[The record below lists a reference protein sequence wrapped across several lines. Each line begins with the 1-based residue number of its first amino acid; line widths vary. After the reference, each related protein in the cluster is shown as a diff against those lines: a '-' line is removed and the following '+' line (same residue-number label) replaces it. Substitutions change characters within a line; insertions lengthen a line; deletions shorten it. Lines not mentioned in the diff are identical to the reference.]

1 MRSHREVRRASAAVL
16 CALLLGCRSTAP
28 VEPPELFGL
37 SSEHRPGS
45 ALGGPGVATDLP
57 TPNASVWIARL
68 ETAWIPALENE
79 PGSALE
85 SLALHVLESGAPQPL
100 RPRGEL
106 ARGGR
111 RLEWEGHSSQPV
123 PLAWSATR
131 RAALIDGSTLVFG
144 VVPRTDALDPAL
156 PTWDRL
162 QLELSR
168 GAAAGELVLSLRG
181 RTAPSGAP
189 AEERI
194 LLAPL
199 PDAAPVRLFLPAPR
213 ASAPGGGLTLELAL
227 QAWPG
232 NADEETSALV
242 EDARAELARAD
253 ESSRAHSQP
262 LSPAEGA
269 RLEREDALRALG
281 EPALRRASLLFLSD
295 AAGAPLSGEI
305 ALLSDEA
312 HLEAFCASID
322 AQWSAQDGGA
332 SAGTFFGW
340 SLERAALAWLCEI
353 AADEAR
359 GLPAE
364 LFAALLRRTGE
375 LARYP
380 DLLRECAA
388 ACGDLGEFQ
397 ARVRF
402 ENLCF
407 LEDGDPAA
415 RVRAFDWLAAQA
427 AAPPGYDPLGERAA
441 RRAALAAARSDAE
454 PGAEARDE

>member
-1 MRSHREVRRASAAVL
+1 MRSHREARRASAAVL
-16 CALLLGCRSTAP
+16 CALLLGCRSTPPAQ
-28 VEPPELFGL
+28 PPELFGL

-45 ALGGPGVATDLP
+45 ALGGAGVATDLP
-57 TPNASVWIARL
+57 APDSPVWIASL
-68 ETAWIPALENE
+68 EAAWFPALEDG

-111 RLEWEGHSSQPV
+111 RLEGESTRSQLV
-123 PLAWSATR
+123 PLAWSASR
-131 RAALIDGSTLVFG
+131 RAALLEGSTLVFG
-144 VVPRTDALDPAL
+144 LAPRTDIVDPAR
-156 PTWDRL
+156 PAWERL

-168 GAAAGELVLSLRG
+168 GAAGGELVLSLCG
-181 RTAPSGAP
+181 RPAQSGAP
-189 AEERI
+189 AEQRI
-194 LLAPL
+194 LLDAL

-227 QAWPG
+227 EAWPG
-232 NADEETSALV
+232 PADGEATALV

-253 ESSRAHSQP
+253 ELARAHSRP

-312 HLEAFCASID
+312 HLEAFCAAID
-322 AQWSAQDGGA
+322 AQWSAQDGGE
-332 SAGTFFGW
+332 SARTVFGW

-380 DLLRECAA
+380 DLLGECAA
-388 ACGDLGEFQ
+388 ACGDLEQFQ

-407 LEDGDPAA
+407 LEDGDPAP
-415 RVRAFDWLAAQA
+415 RLRAFDWLAAQD
-427 AAPPGYDPLGERAA
+427 AAPPGYDPLGDRAA

-454 PGAEARDE
+454 GGAEARDE